1 MSLKIYTCVNN
12 VHIYYYIMSFSILC
26 CSIIIPVIECTTRK
40 IIHIMFYCCLIYKI
54 VVYFVTLHIQ
64 SLIIIWF
71 LSKLEKEVGL
81 MLEYSRKT
89 SYWQLC
95 EYISLFSQT
104 WITIS
109 LILKLSIPYI
119 AYINIHC
126 LLYQL
131 NAVLINTNIECSLN
145 VCANQECA
153 FSW

>member
-1 MSLKIYTCVNN
+1 
-12 VHIYYYIMSFSILC
+12 MSFSILG

-40 IIHIMFYCCLIYKI
+40 IIHITFYCCLIYKI
-54 VVYFVTLHIQ
+54 IVYFVTLHIQ

-71 LSKLEKEVGL
+71 LSKLEKEVGQ
-81 MLEYSRKT
+81 MLAYSRKT

-95 EYISLFSQT
+95 ECVYLLSQT

-119 AYINIHC
+119 VYINIHC

-131 NAVLINTNIECSLN
+131 NAVLINTHLMFVLIKN
-145 VCANQECA
+145 VHLVDKTILIQKFME
-153 FSW
+153 WTTLK